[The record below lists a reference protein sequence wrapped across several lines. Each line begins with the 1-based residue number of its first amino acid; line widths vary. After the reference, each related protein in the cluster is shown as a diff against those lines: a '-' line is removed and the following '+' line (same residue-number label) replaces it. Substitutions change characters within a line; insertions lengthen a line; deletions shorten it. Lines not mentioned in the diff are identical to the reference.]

1 MIPWL
6 LFYPWVMI
14 FLVFSIF
21 HTLWI
26 TNFHLELY
34 QVLIMLIVFGI
45 FSCWK
50 HVYRVF
56 KLLGLEEASGPL
68 ASERMFPDYGSS
80 RSSSREDLPPKYEE
94 VHQYPPQYEYPPEYQ
109 EAVGCSSHSKLLQPQ

>member
-68 ASERMFPDYGSS
+68 ASERKS
-80 RSSSREDLPPKYEE
+80 RT
-94 VHQYPPQYEYPPEYQ
+94 
-109 EAVGCSSHSKLLQPQ
+109 